1 MMTSLLQQNEKWP
14 DSSDDIQG
22 GFNMRIFLTG
32 ATGFIGATVVPELIK
47 AGHHVIGM
55 TRSDAG
61 AQALIDAGVEV
72 HRGTLE
78 EPESLRSGAAKADA
92 VIHTAFDHDF
102 TRFVENCEKDKRA
115 IAALGSALAGSD
127 RPLVITSGTG
137 MGSGEHG
144 EPATEDVF
152 NTSHPNPRIASEL
165 AGNALLEAGINV
177 SVVRLPQVHNPYKQ
191 GLITPL
197 VAIAREKGVS
207 AYVGEGR
214 NRWPAAHVSDVAVL
228 YRLAVEKGERGA
240 RYHAVAEEGVSSR
253 EIAEALGR
261 GLKLPAVSISPDEA
275 AAHFGWMGMFVG
287 LDMPASSAWTRAQ
300 LDWHPSGP
308 TLIADLDEGRFF

>member
-1 MMTSLLQQNEKWP
+1 
-14 DSSDDIQG
+14 
-22 GFNMRIFLTG
+22 MRIFLTG
-32 ATGFIGATVVPELIK
+32 ATGFIGSALVPELIK
-47 AGHHVIGM
+47 AGHEVTGM

-61 AQALIDAGVEV
+61 AQALIDAGAEV

-78 EPESLRSGAAKADA
+78 DPESLRSGAAKADG

-102 TRFVENCEKDKRA
+102 SRFVANCEKDKRA
-115 IAALGSALAGSD
+115 IAALGSVLAGSD
-127 RPLVITSGTG
+127 RPLIITSGTG

-144 EPATEDVF
+144 QPATEDVF

-177 SVVRLPQVHNPYKQ
+177 SVMRLPQVHNPFKQ

-197 VAIAREKGVS
+197 VAIARAKGVS

-214 NRWPAAHVSDVAVL
+214 NRWPAGHVSDAARL
-228 YRLAVEKGERGA
+228 YRLAVEKSEPGA
-240 RYHAVAEEGVSSR
+240 RYHAVGEEGISSR

-261 GLKLPAVSISPDEA
+261 GLGLPAVSIAAEEA
-275 AAHFGWMGMFVG
+275 EAHFGWMGIFVG
-287 LDMPASSAWTRAQ
+287 MDMPASSALTQARLGWRPT
-300 LDWHPSGP
+300 GP
-308 TLIADLDEGRFF
+308 GLIADLNEARYV